1 MREIRLLDPVTIN
14 RIAAGEVI
22 ENASSVVK
30 ELVENSLDSGADSI
44 TIETLAGGQGSVV
57 IRDNGCGMTE
67 EEILLALE
75 RHATSKISAF
85 EDLYAL
91 NSLGFRGEALPSI
104 ASVSRME
111 ILSSTNGREASRVFI
126 DGGDIGGTE
135 LGVRSKGTTISVSS
149 LFYNVPARKK
159 FQKHPNAD
167 KIKIRRL
174 LEGMVLAFDNVAWS
188 WVSEGQEDF
197 SVSKSMS
204 FEERVAFVM
213 GEAFFDSAL
222 PIHSKD
228 PSGQMEVHG
237 FLGASDYHRPS
248 RQGQKIFLNGRIVE
262 LPFVGFRVEEACG
275 TIFPVRRYPV
285 FVLKLTLPPDWCDV
299 NVHPQKAV
307 VRIREEQKL
316 GPFIYS
322 AISSALASSV
332 GRKVVQVS
340 SDIGCGPSFD
350 SQDSSKIAFPD
361 KDRFYFSGSSHKK
374 VGVLDSFEQI
384 KNQLPKKAGPLI
396 GAFSEGKIKIQGI
409 EQSIREEE
417 NKQEDISFGSKEVRP
432 LTWVGEY
439 LFAEDAEGL
448 HMVHIPSANKFL
460 LFYSVVEK
468 TSQAVNVQKLLCP
481 IILEVTAE
489 EGSILMEYQELFAS
503 IGFDLRP
510 VGKTS
515 FAIESAPTS
524 ICEEEISLWIFS
536 ALSTLQTG
544 KGDSPDYFLQKLFTK
559 PLPKKSSKIF
569 SEERLRLFWSL
580 GRPEKGFDGTL
591 IRRLVLEV
599 DLSKWFRV
607 YG

>member
-1 MREIRLLDPVTIN
+1 MREIRLLDPITIN

-44 TIETLAGGQGSVV
+44 VVETLAGGQGSVI

-91 NSLGFRGEALPSI
+91 SSLGFRGEALPSI

-111 ILSSTNGREASRVFI
+111 ILSSINGREASRVFI

-135 LGVRSKGTTISVSS
+135 MGVRSQGTTISVSS

-174 LEGMVLAFDNVAWS
+174 LEGMVLSFDNVGWS

-197 SVSKSMS
+197 SVPKSMS
-204 FEERVAFVM
+204 FEERVAFIM

-222 PIHSKD
+222 RIQSKD
-228 PSGQMEVHG
+228 PSGQMEVYG
-237 FLGASDYHRPS
+237 FLGSSDCHRPS

-275 TIFPVRRYPV
+275 TIFPTRRYPV

-322 AISSALASSV
+322 AISSALTTSV
-332 GRKVVQVS
+332 GKSISISHPNIEREEF
-340 SDIGCGPSFD
+340 PSMH
-350 SQDSSKIAFPD
+350 K
-361 KDRFYFSGSSHKK
+361 FSGRQRPNPELFRTPWKGGEQ

-384 KNQLPKKAGPLI
+384 KSSLPKKKI
-396 GAFSEGKIKIQGI
+396 EHFSAEGRPCQELLKQSFVRSDIQ
-409 EQSIREEE
+409 
-417 NKQEDISFGSKEVRP
+417 QEAIDFASRDVRP
-432 LTWVGEY
+432 LVWVGEY
-439 LFAEDAEGL
+439 LFAEDEEGL
-448 HMVHIPSANKFL
+448 HIVHIPSANKFI
-460 LFYSVVEK
+460 LFYSVMEK
-468 TSQAVNVQKLLCP
+468 TTSSVNVQKLLCP
-481 IILEVTAE
+481 VVLEVTAE
-489 EGSILMEYQELFAS
+489 EGCILEEYHTLFAS
-503 IGFDLRP
+503 MGFDLRSI
-510 VGKTS
+510 GKTS
-515 FAIESAPTS
+515 YAIESAPAS
-524 ICEEEISLWIFS
+524 ICEEEISLWVFA
-536 ALSTLQTG
+536 ALSSLQSG
-544 KGDSPDYFLQKLFTK
+544 KRDISDYFVQKLLTK

-569 SEERLRLFWSL
+569 PEERLRLFWSL
-580 GRPEKGFDGTL
+580 GKPEKGFDGTL

-599 DLSKWFRV
+599 DLSKWFRI